1 MSLTI
6 KGKITDILPVES
18 GVSKSQKEWKK
29 QNFVVDTGAQF
40 NPSVCFN
47 AFGDDKIALI
57 AELKV
62 GQDVEVFFNVS
73 SREFNG
79 KYYHNIDMW
88 KIGEVSNA
96 APVNDIPAATEEDDL
111 PF

>member
-1 MSLTI
+1 MSLKI
-6 KGKITDILPVES
+6 QGKITDILPLES

-29 QNFVVDTGAQF
+29 QNFVIDTGAQF
-40 NPSVCFN
+40 NPNVCFN

-62 GQDVEVFFNVS
+62 GQEIEVFFNVS

-79 KYYHNIDMW
+79 KYYHNLDMW
-88 KIGEVSNA
+88 KIGGVSNT
-96 APVNDIPAATEEDDL
+96 APINDIPATEETDL